1 MEWVSTRGQGCDGI
15 LHPEPEARQ
24 LQGGDSQ
31 GAPASDLPVEPEGSW
46 GDKTYAFGSRWWAG
60 NCSRKRKDKYTGTGK
75 SLGCVLD
82 NPGMGSPI
90 SHLRSEQRGITECLA
105 A

>member
-1 MEWVSTRGQGCDGI
+1 MMEFYI
-15 LHPEPEARQ
+15 LSQKPGSCRAAGKQ
-24 LQGGDSQ
+24 ALGQGGDSQ
-31 GAPASDLPVEPEGSW
+31 GAPASNLPVEPEGGW
-46 GDKTYAFGSRWWAG
+46 RDKTYAFGPRWWAG
-60 NCSRKRKDKYTGTGK
+60 NCSQKRQDKYTGTGK